1 MQRVAGL
8 GIHPGSVTSLT
19 RAWLHEDPSIQG
31 APPHLSGLPSV
42 LTYKPGSLGSWSSSP
57 PSQLLPLPW
66 SLRPPQGP
74 LTTPWASQ
82 FPDLLHPESPNA
94 FSPLPPSHPPQHIL
108 GFSPSYQE
116 HHPLFSPF
124 TTSDLP
130 SCKTCWEQTHGP
142 QTLDLS
148 PCHPATHL
156 RAGQLADLPRDHF
169 KHGLFPSWY
178 LALPPAPCSASCSQ
192 SAQRPSD

>member
-1 MQRVAGL
+1 MVFF
-8 GIHPGSVTSLT
+8 
-19 RAWLHEDPSIQG
+19 
-31 APPHLSGLPSV
+31 PPP
-42 LTYKPGSLGSWSSSP
+42 
-57 PSQLLPLPW
+57 QLLPLPW

-82 FPDLLHPESPNA
+82 FPDLLLPESPNA

-192 SAQRPSD
+192 SAQRLSD